1 MSLLREIQQA
11 AIDPSIDL
19 PSLLRKCKVL
29 ASRLGNQEF
38 KQWIN
43 FELNGY
49 PDQSNLPDYRV
60 FDVEVRGYFTGSF
73 HRVLNNANVPPS
85 CILKELREALF
96 TCRMNTPVA
105 ALVSLTKNSDGIAQE
120 PWNADVTAYVG
131 RQIIQDMNCLRAWK
145 VIPVNLLAS
154 ILDVI
159 RTKIL
164 DFALEIEAEN
174 PEAGE
179 AQPNTQPIPQEKVQ
193 QVFNTYI
200 VGNGNNIATASQ
212 HVSQETNNT
221 DTHAEVFSQLLDA
234 FCARLAMNQLRR
246 QLQPQLKKCG
256 RLKTNRASWHT
267 IPSLLHCWLTT
278 SRSLD
283 LWLRRSCPC
292 WRKCYLNLT
301 SPKHY
306 SKVQQSLKNLALLSL
321 MSNYLASRHNCYQNQ
336 MA

>member
-11 AIDPSIDL
+11 ATDPSFDL
-19 PSLLRKCKVL
+19 PSLLRKCKIL
-29 ASRLGNQEF
+29 ANRLGSPEF
-38 KQWIN
+38 KQWVN

-49 PDQSNLPDYRV
+49 PDLGNLPDYRV

-85 CILKELREALF
+85 CIPKELREVLF

-105 ALVSLTKNSDGIAQE
+105 ALVSLTENSDGTAQE
-120 PWNADVTAYVG
+120 PWNADITAYVG
-131 RQIIQDMNCLRAWK
+131 RQIIQDMNCLQAWK

-179 AQPNTQPIPQEKVQ
+179 AQPNTQPIPQEKIQ

-200 VGNGNNIATASQ
+200 TGNGNNIATASH
-212 HVSQETNNT
+212 HVSQESNNT

-234 FCARLAMNQLRR
+234 LRSIGDESVTETITATVEEMRAAKDKPGFLAHYTQF
-246 QLQPQLKKCG
+246 
-256 RLKTNRASWHT
+256 T
-267 IPSLLHCWLTT
+267 SLLADH
-278 SRSLD
+278 
-283 LWLRRSCPC
+283 
-292 WRKCYLNLT
+292 
-301 SPKHY
+301 
-306 SKVQQSLKNLALLSL
+306 VQILGPVVAPFLPMLAKMLS
-321 MSNYLASRHNCYQNQ
+321 
-336 MA
+336 